1 MILLDGM
8 IQTGRLS
15 EFVDEFITLYN
26 EEQQEKTA
34 YEVWLH
40 KVFDKSFSDFMRE
53 INGTSKTAAPTQH
66 DIESTVRESQNILAG
81 FVLCEGVNRKNGTVQ
96 AAGNH
101 SG

>member
-8 IQTGRLS
+8 IKTGRLS
-15 EFVDEFITLYN
+15 EFVDEFLMIYN
-26 EEQQEKTA
+26 EEHEEKVA

-40 KVFDKSFSDFMRE
+40 RVPDKSFSDFMQE
-53 INGTSKTAAPTQH
+53 VNSSKTAAPTQH
-66 DIESTVRESQNILAG
+66 DLESTVRESQKLLAG
-81 FVLCEGVNRKNGTVQ
+81 FVLCEGVNRESGTVQ

>member
-15 EFVDEFITLYN
+15 EFVDEFILLYN
-26 EEQQEKTA
+26 DEQQEKTA

-40 KVFDKSFSDFMRE
+40 KVFDKSFTDFMQE
-53 INGTSKTAAPTQH
+53 INGTHKAAPTQQ
-66 DIESTVRESQNILAG
+66 DLESTVRESQDILAG
-81 FVLCEGVNRKNGTVQ
+81 FVLCEGVNRESGTVQ